1 MSGGVRAFV
10 SGAPPVRYRGLNVKV
25 EQGVSDNE
33 ITDRKNMFGINKV
46 GVRACVR
53 GRLCGCGRPSL
64 SLSPEPQDPLW
75 KLMIE
80 AMKDPTL
87 IFLTV
92 AAFISLFIG
101 VSCLRAFVL

>member
-1 MSGGVRAFV
+1 M
-10 SGAPPVRYRGLNVKV
+10 
-25 EQGVSDNE
+25 E
-33 ITDRKNMFGINKV
+33 
-46 GVRACVR
+46 
-53 GRLCGCGRPSL
+53 
-64 SLSPEPQDPLW
+64 PEPQDPLW

-101 VSCLRAFVL
+101 VFIEQKPLGWLVLFVCFPTDARAGGLPCDDWDVL

>member
-1 MSGGVRAFV
+1 LESDKGAVRWQ
-10 SGAPPVRYRGLNVKV
+10 V
-25 EQGVSDNE
+25 E
-33 ITDRKNMFGINKV
+33 
-46 GVRACVR
+46 
-53 GRLCGCGRPSL
+53 
-64 SLSPEPQDPLW
+64 PEPQEPLW

-101 VSCLRAFVL
+101 VRPP